1 MDTPSQPATT
11 PAVTF
16 EKSELVRKRC
26 KNCGTSF
33 MQAVP
38 WQEFCKAKCRKQF
51 HRNEGAFGP
60 LKEQFPKWIA
70 AEVKKQLAAALAQL
84 PVAVTAAEVND
95 KFLEFDFVT
104 RQELTPEGVAIVRAA
119 GKKKRAAAAAPV
131 KCNIC
136 HRPDCDTPNQKH

>member
-11 PAVTF
+11 PAVVF
-16 EKSELVRKRC
+16 KKSELVRKRC

-33 MQAVP
+33 MQVVP
-38 WQEFCKAKCRKQF
+38 WQEFCHTKGRDKCRKQF

-70 AEVKKQLAAALAQL
+70 AEVKKQLADALAKL
-84 PVAVTAAEVND
+84 PVAVTAAELND
-95 KFLEFDFVT
+95 KFLEFDFVS

-119 GKKKRAAAAAPV
+119 GKKKRAAAAAP
-131 KCNIC
+131 
-136 HRPDCDTPNQKH
+136 TA

>member
-1 MDTPSQPATT
+1 
-11 PAVTF
+11 
-16 EKSELVRKRC
+16 
-26 KNCGTSF
+26 

-119 GKKKRAAAAAPV
+119 GKKKRAAAAAP
-131 KCNIC
+131 
-136 HRPDCDTPNQKH
+136 TA